1 MLIARRAGVPV
12 VVAAD
17 RCQAARALLEQ
28 KINVVISDDG
38 LQHHKL
44 PRSLEIC
51 VVDGSRG
58 FGNGR
63 LIPAGPLREPLE
75 RLSSVDHIISNG
87 VPESLPEGVRSDRMV
102 LIAGLLRSLDDGQ
115 GWRLA
120 QFKGCS
126 VNAVAGI
133 GNPERFFRLLEQS
146 GIKVV
151 EHAFPDHHA
160 FTES

>member
-1 MLIARRAGVPV
+1 M
-12 VVAAD
+12 VAAD

-38 LQHHKL
+38 LQHYKL

-58 FGNGR
+58 FGNGS

-87 VPESLPEGVRSDRMV
+87 VPESLPEGIQTDRMV
-102 LIAGLLRSLDDGQ
+102 LDCGLAAAPWMTGRAGAWLNSKAAVSMRWPASEIQSDFFSCWSSPVSRSSSMYSPTTMHLP
-115 GWRLA
+115 
-120 QFKGCS
+120 KM
-126 VNAVAGI
+126 I
-133 GNPERFFRLLEQS
+133 
-146 GIKVV
+146 
-151 EHAFPDHHA
+151 FPG
-160 FTES
+160 